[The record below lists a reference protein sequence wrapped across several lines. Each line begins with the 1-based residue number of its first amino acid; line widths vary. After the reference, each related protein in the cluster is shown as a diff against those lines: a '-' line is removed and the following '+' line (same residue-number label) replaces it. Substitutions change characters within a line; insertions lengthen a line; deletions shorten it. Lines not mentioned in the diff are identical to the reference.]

1 MCMPRLD
8 GVIRPSV
15 RRPLYYS
22 SFHLLCTHQNISGKN
37 YYDILGVKRDAS
49 IAEIK
54 SAFYKLSKKYHPD
67 ALRKTK
73 DVSIDTT
80 IYLEIKDAYEVLKDK
95 KKRQNYDSGLTKTFS
110 THRTYGKYSDG
121 SGQNFKKYDSSN
133 FYARTPQYDND
144 KWYEWYRNQYM
155 DQMETRWIR
164 KNTENYWMKAM
175 LAFFVISFIFSMVI
189 RMRTEQLRRKEW
201 IEFMVRKN
209 KIYEMEINDLK
220 RHPETVLKF
229 EKENDMTAME
239 GKEEL

>member
-1 MCMPRLD
+1 M
-8 GVIRPSV
+8 
-15 RRPLYYS
+15 
-22 SFHLLCTHQNISGKN
+22 QNEQDLIKYN
-37 YYDILGVKRDAS
+37 YLKVKIEFVVGFDQ
-49 IAEIK
+49 
-54 SAFYKLSKKYHPD
+54 YHPD

-73 DVSIDTT
+73 DVSIDAT

-95 KKRQNYDSGLTKTFS
+95 KKRQNYDSELTKTFS

-220 RHPETVLKF
+220 RHPEAVLKF